1 MDTSNKILQQLKQL
15 HSSSINALVA
25 QSTDLSADV
34 LKSNMIKVQTIGEVI
49 NLIDNIIKESEK
61 SNG

>member
-1 MDTSNKILQQLKQL
+1 MDISNKILQQLKQL
-15 HSSSINALVA
+15 HSNSLNALVA
-25 QSTDLSADV
+25 QSTDLSADT